1 MSESSLTKL
10 QALRTVTL
18 LKRDSNTG
26 FLLWILWIIQE
37 HLFCRWLWRAG
48 TETPVRL
55 FKNTFFT
62 RPSPVAASDD
72 EDDFS
77 EYTRSLFPK
86 RLWKCASTVSS
97 RKYKWK
103 VVIYLFNYD
112 SSKSFFFMLNKAF
125 DVLLS
130 TVSCNTKI
138 TRTSCSVFWYVL
150 FYKNLILLHHGNN
163 NFLFYLDICI
173 KFTLSTIIST
183 RKKW

>member
-1 MSESSLTKL
+1 MKKLICNGVARYQPTSKRKKLFHTSSFMHF
-10 QALRTVTL
+10 AL
-18 LKRDSNTG
+18 
-26 FLLWILWIIQE
+26 I
-37 HLFCRWLWRAG
+37 
-48 TETPVRL
+48 
-55 FKNTFFT
+55 
-62 RPSPVAASDD
+62 
-72 EDDFS
+72 FS

-112 SSKSFFFMLNKAF
+112 SSKSFFFMLNMAF

-150 FYKNLILLHHGNN
+150 FYKNLILLHHGDN
-163 NFLFYLDICI
+163 NFLFCLDICI
-173 KFTLSTIIST
+173 KFTLSTIISAR
-183 RKKW
+183 RKW